1 MTRLGDIQQH
11 FRLYGL
17 CVPCGRMAPLP
28 LEDLLRRCGPQITVG
43 RIRERVRCRCC
54 GRRTREVRLV
64 YVGPDGSTRFHHR
77 G

>member
-1 MTRLGDIQQH
+1 MTHLGDIQQH

-28 LEDLLRRCGPQITVG
+28 LDELARRFGPQTDVAW
-43 RIRERVRCRCC
+43 IRERLRCRVC
-54 GRRTREVRLV
+54 GRRTREIRLV